1 MTAAPFALSLAA
13 VLVLLAGL
21 AIAGQVKPGYRHA
34 VHTISELGE
43 RGARHEKAVALGIFA
58 PVGALCLAA
67 AGLLLSADRAMAA
80 LAGCL
85 AAGYLVAAA
94 FPCDP
99 GSPLSGSARQA
110 VHNLGGG
117 IEYVGG
123 GFALFAMAHAEG
135 PAFRW
140 AGIAVLVAAGAIS
153 FMPPGSLRGLVQRV
167 AEALLFGALLLATAR
182 HAGIAQPA

>member
-1 MTAAPFALSLAA
+1 MVPFLLALAA
-13 VLVLLAGL
+13 SVALVVGL
-21 AIAGQVKPGYRHA
+21 IAFARARPGYRHA

-43 RGARHEKAVALGIFA
+43 RGARHEKAVALGLFA
-58 PVGALCLAA
+58 PVGTLCLAA
-67 AGLLLSADRAMAA
+67 AALLLPADKATAA

-110 VHNLGGG
+110 VHILGGG

-153 FMPPGSLRGLVQRV
+153 FMPPGSPRGLVQRL
-167 AEALLFGALLLATAR
+167 AETALFGGLLLATAR
-182 HAGIAQPA
+182 LAGIAQPA